1 MQIEYVHHVQIPY
14 PPDQETMARHFY
26 GEALG
31 LRELARPA
39 ALADQPG
46 MWFDL
51 GHGQQVHLL
60 ARDEGFG
67 SSNHHF
73 AVMLNDLAEARTELR
88 ERGVASEDQPSFDE
102 YGYSRCL
109 IHDPFGNAIELLEHR
124 AGG

>member
-26 GEALG
+26 GEVLG

-60 ARDEGFG
+60 ATHEGFG
-67 SSNHHF
+67 SANHHF
-73 AVMLNDLAEARTELR
+73 AVMLNDLAEARTGLR
-88 ERGVASEDQPSFDE
+88 ERAGAGQDTPGFAGTGS
-102 YGYSRCL
+102 GRLL
-109 IHDPFGNAIELLEHR
+109 IHGPFGNAAEP
-124 AGG
+124 